1 MANRYPIIV
10 DTTDGN
16 KLKEIPSG
24 DNLQLTGN
32 SIIGVTDVTASGTV
46 AAGVLSATSIKKGG
60 TELATVAVTGSY
72 NDLINRPTQFS
83 DLIDDLNV
91 LVPGDNIGQLF
102 NNVGYLTSVAFGDL
116 TSTPT
121 TLGGYGIID
130 AATSLQGAL
139 ATTAVQPGA
148 NISTL
153 FNDQGYVTAADL
165 SNGLITVDVNN
176 TGDLVGSVFADDST
190 LMIDSILAAFNLDQ
204 TIRTNVVPAANG
216 VYNLGTDANKFKDL
230 YLSGNILGGIT
241 TDLTQTLFQSL
252 LSNSQS
258 LQLTKASARIISF
271 APVGT
276 SATVLLPEQ
285 DYEGIIF
292 TLINLASNA
301 NSFTVGGA
309 LSSFTVAPGEV
320 KSFVF
325 DGSDWALAS
334 TSTGG
339 GGGGGGVTSIV
350 AGTGITINQAT
361 GAVTITAT
369 GGAGFDQT
377 LNTTDNVTFNDVTV
391 NGAFSSGGVGSSE
404 IVSANNLELT
414 AANAVIVTSSPLR
427 LASFTTTERNALAA
441 QNGDM
446 IYNTTDNKFQ
456 GYENGAWANLI

>member
-1 MANRYPIIV
+1 MANRYPLIV
-10 DTTDGN
+10 DTSDGN

-24 DNLQLTGN
+24 DNLQLAGN
-32 SIIGVTDVTASGTV
+32 GIIGVTDVTASGTV

-60 TELATVAVTGSY
+60 TEIATVAVTGSY
-72 NDLINRPTQFS
+72 NDLSNRPTALSQFTNDS
-83 DLIDDLNV
+83 GFITSVDAFDGAYGSLSGTPTLGTASAQD
-91 LVPGDNIGQLF
+91 
-102 NNVGYLTSVAFGDL
+102 VGYFAT
-116 TSTPT
+116 
-121 TLGGYGIID
+121 
-130 AATSLQGAL
+130 AAQGAL
-139 ATTAVQPGA
+139 SGTALQSGA
-148 NISTL
+148 NISLL
-153 FNDQGYVTAADL
+153 FNNSGYLTAADL
-165 SNGLITVDVNN
+165 ADNVVNIN
-176 TGDLVGSVFADDST
+176 YTGDLVGSVFADDST
-190 LMIDSILAAFNLDQ
+190 LMIDSVLAAFNLDQ

-216 VYNLGTDANKFKDL
+216 VYDLGTDANKFKDL
-230 YLSGNILGGIT
+230 YLSGNILTNGI
-241 TDLTQTLFQSL
+241 TQTLIQSF

-271 APVGT
+271 SPVGT
-276 SATVLLPEQ
+276 GATVLLPEE

-292 TLINLASNA
+292 TLISLAGNA

-325 DGSDWALAS
+325 DGSDWTLAS
-334 TSTGG
+334 TST

-369 GGAGFDQT
+369 GGGAGFDQT
-377 LNTTDNVTFNDVTV
+377 LNTTDDVIFNDVTV

-427 LASFTTTERNALAA
+427 LASFTTTQRNALAA

>member
-1 MANRYPIIV
+1 MANRYPLIV

-60 TELATVAVTGSY
+60 TEIATVAVTGSY
-72 NDLINRPTQFS
+72 NDLSNRPTQLS
-83 DLIDDLNV
+83 DLIDDINV
-91 LVPGDNIGQLF
+91 LVPGDNVGQLT
-102 NNVGYLTSVAFGDL
+102 NNVGYLTTVAFSDL
-116 TSTPT
+116 TAIPT
-121 TLGGYGIID
+121 TLAGYGITD
-130 AATSLQGAL
+130 AATSVQGAL
-139 ATTAVQPGA
+139 AGTALQPGA

-153 FNDQGYVTAADL
+153 LNNSGYLTAADL
-165 SNGLITVDVNN
+165 ADGLITVDVNN
-176 TGDLVGSVFADDST
+176 TGDLVGSVYADDST
-190 LMIDSILAAFNLDQ
+190 LMVDSVLAAFNLDQ
-204 TIRTNVVPAANG
+204 TIRTNIVPAANG
-216 VYNLGTDANKFKDL
+216 VYDLGTVANKFKNL
-230 YLSGNILGGIT
+230 HISGNILGGIT
-241 TDLTQTLFQSL
+241 GNLTQTLVQGF
-252 LSNSQS
+252 LSNSES

-276 SATVLLPEQ
+276 GATVLLPEV

-301 NSFTVGGA
+301 NSYTVGGA

-339 GGGGGGVTSIV
+339 GAGGVTSIV

-377 LNTTDNVTFNDVTV
+377 LNTTDDVVFNDVTV

-404 IVSANNLELT
+404 IVSANNLELS

-427 LASFTTTERNALAA
+427 LASFTTTQRNALAA

-446 IYNTTDNKFQ
+446 IYNTTDNKLQ

>member
-32 SIIGVTDVTASGTV
+32 GIIGVTDVTASGTV

-91 LVPGDNIGQLF
+91 LVPGDNVGQLF
-102 NNVGYLTSVAFGDL
+102 NNVGYLTSVAFSDL
-116 TSTPT
+116 TTTPN

-130 AATSLQGAL
+130 AATSLQGSL

-148 NISTL
+148 NISTF

-190 LMIDSILAAFNLDQ
+190 LMIDSILAAFNLDG

-216 VYNLGTDANKFKDL
+216 VYDLGTDANKFKDL
-230 YLSGNILGGIT
+230 HISGNILGGIT
-241 TDLTQTLFQSL
+241 GNLTQTLVQSF

-276 SATVLLPEQ
+276 SATVLLPEE

-292 TLINLASNA
+292 TLISLASNA
-301 NSFTVGGA
+301 NSFTVSGA

-339 GGGGGGVTSIV
+339 AGGGSIGNFTFASSV
-350 AGTGITINQAT
+350 VDTDDSSGIVITP
-361 GAVTITAT
+361 AVTMSSDLT
-369 GGAGFDQT
+369 
-377 LNTTDNVTFNDVTV
+377 VENDLTV
-391 NGAFSSGGVGSSE
+391 NGDIITTSTGTPEIFSDGK
-404 IVSANNLELT
+404 IHLT
-414 AANAVIVTSSPLR
+414 AATRVSVLTSPFK
-427 LASFTTTERNALAA
+427 LANFTSTERDALTAE
-441 QNGDM
+441 NGDT
-446 IYNTTDNKFQ
+446 IYNTTTNKFQ
-456 GYENGAWANLI
+456 GYANGAWVDLH

>member
-1 MANRYPIIV
+1 MANRYPLIV
-10 DTTDGN
+10 DANDGN

-24 DNLQLTGN
+24 DNLQLTSNG
-32 SIIGVTDVTASGTV
+32 IIGVTDVTASGTV

-72 NDLINRPTQFS
+72 NDLSNRPTQLS
-83 DLIDDLNV
+83 NLIDDLNV
-91 LVPGDNIGQLF
+91 LVPGDNVGQLT
-102 NNVGYLTSVAFGDL
+102 NNVGYLTTVAFGDL
-116 TSTPT
+116 TAIPT
-121 TLGGYGIID
+121 TLAGYGITD
-130 AATSLQGAL
+130 AATSVQGAL
-139 ATTAVQPGA
+139 AGTAVQPGA

-153 FNDQGYVTAADL
+153 FNNAGYVTAADL

-241 TDLTQTLFQSL
+241 TDLTQTLAQSL

-339 GGGGGGVTSIV
+339 GGGGVTSIV

-414 AANAVIVTSSPLR
+414 AANAVIVTSSLLR

>member
-1 MANRYPIIV
+1 MANRYPLIV
-10 DTTDGN
+10 DANDGN

-24 DNLQLTGN
+24 DNLQLTSNG
-32 SIIGVTDVTASGTV
+32 IIGVTDVTASGTV

-72 NDLINRPTQFS
+72 NDLINRPTQLS
-83 DLIDDLNV
+83 NLIDDLNV
-91 LVPGDNIGQLF
+91 LVPGDNVGQLT
-102 NNVGYLTSVAFGDL
+102 NNVGYLTTVAFGDL
-116 TSTPT
+116 TAIPT
-121 TLGGYGIID
+121 TLAGYGITD
-130 AATSLQGAL
+130 AATSVQGAL
-139 ATTAVQPGA
+139 AGTAVQPGA

-153 FNDQGYVTAADL
+153 FNNAGYVTAADL

-230 YLSGNILGGIT
+230 HISGNILGGIT
-241 TDLTQTLFQSL
+241 GNLTQTLVQSF

-276 SATVLLPEQ
+276 GATVLLPEE

-292 TLINLASNA
+292 TLISLAGNA

-309 LSSFTVAPGEV
+309 LSSFTVAPGET

-334 TSTGG
+334 TST

-369 GGAGFDQT
+369 GGGAGFDQT
-377 LNTTDNVTFNDVTV
+377 LNTTDDVIFNDVTV

-414 AANAVIVTSSPLR
+414 AANAVIVTSSSLR